1 MKAYECKGKVSKDG
15 HLDIP
20 LDIKKELKE
29 NQEVRLIILT
39 ENNKEENNVVKELRG
54 AYKGE
59 LSSSKEFSKQKK
71 LEKDREDRN
80 SSLE

>member
-71 LEKDREDRN
+71 LEKDREDRKFN
-80 SSLE
+80 HE